1 MKETVIR
8 HFKMSVSVHVST
20 SFTLT
25 VVLRSSSATVGGMDK
40 FCRNCCTSSGSK
52 RMSLT
57 VKSMEGINSLLLTS
71 YKTSLQLL
79 APKND
84 AKIKRVD
91 Q

>member
-8 HFKMSVSVHVST
+8 HFKMSVSVHVIST

-40 FCRNCCTSSGSK
+40 FCRYCCTSSGSK

-57 VKSMEGINSLLLTS
+57 VKSMEGINSLLLQDNI
-71 YKTSLQLL
+71 LQNVS
-79 APKND
+79 AIIGQEK
-84 AKIKRVD
+84 
-91 Q
+91 